1 MRPLGRSLVVWLQL
15 LLALSFVVLPGCAV
29 TLVPEYDQATEEKLI
44 ATYESVNR
52 LYDSLAEA
60 DPAARAY
67 EGYSKAWAD
76 VATDLR
82 VLAMRQ
88 KARPDNEE
96 SQKIIDKLLSN
107 WETARALH
115 KKRSSQPEHRDNP
128 YLDSQIELDRT
139 QFEAQFSA
147 AVAAEVFKK

>member
-1 MRPLGRSLVVWLQL
+1 MRPLVRPLGVWLQL

-60 DPAARAY
+60 DPPARTY
-67 EGYSKAWAD
+67 DGYAKAWAD

-96 SQKIIDKLLSN
+96 SQKIIDTLLAN

-115 KKRSSQPEHRDNP
+115 KKRSSRPEHRGNP
-128 YLDSQIELDRT
+128 YLDSQIALDRA
-139 QFEAQFSA
+139 QFEAQLSA